1 MAFSRRAT
9 RHASRVSRKSRKSCS
24 VVDAIM
30 ETQVRRIRIRY
41 LCRKQKLNQLADT
54 IDADE
59 TNTQLRK

>member
-9 RHASRVSRKSRKSCS
+9 RHASRVSRKSCS

-59 TNTQLRK
+59 TTTQLRK